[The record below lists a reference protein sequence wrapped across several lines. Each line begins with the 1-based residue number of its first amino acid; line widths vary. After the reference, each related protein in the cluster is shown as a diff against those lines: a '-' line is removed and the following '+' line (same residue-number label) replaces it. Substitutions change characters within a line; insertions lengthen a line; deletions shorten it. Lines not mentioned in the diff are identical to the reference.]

1 MVQLLSL
8 LRRCKKAKWDVL
20 TYYERWP
27 EFDVNERINM
37 KLDTLTCEYI
47 DNKRS
52 VVVTYLQGA
61 IYIANVKLIE
71 MLLSMGADY
80 TLHDT
85 HGNNALMLVKNI
97 SRYRRISYEFLHK
110 RCDVIEKILVVAF
123 SIGGHRKLLA
133 EALGKTI
140 VLHEHGQ
147 YPSSMIQHYI
157 DNGASY
163 VDAWIAI
170 RDTPENPLADR
181 YDIEDA
187 KSTIN
192 RRIDRIE
199 WRPRFQYLYPRHDRM
214 SLRTLIMLA
223 RARYSP
229 TQVNEKMQFAIN
241 VLGLSAPVMK
251 NREQHM
257 QYRRSFIHLLPE
269 EILQYLFA
277 FVTIANHVDDRIY

>member
-1 MVQLLSL
+1 
-8 LRRCKKAKWDVL
+8 
-20 TYYERWP
+20 
-27 EFDVNERINM
+27 M
-37 KLDTLTCEYI
+37 KLDMLTCDYV

-61 IYIANVKLIE
+61 IYMANVELVE
-71 MLLSMGADY
+71 MLLLMGADY

-97 SRYRRISYEFLHK
+97 SKYRRVLYRFMHD
-110 RCDVIEKILVVAF
+110 RYYVIEKILIVAF
-123 SIGGHRKLLA
+123 SLGGHKALLA
-133 EALGKTI
+133 EAFGKTI
-140 VLHEHGQ
+140 VMYEHGQ
-147 YPSSMIQHYI
+147 YPLSMIQHYI
-157 DNGASY
+157 NNGASY

-192 RRIDRIE
+192 RRIARIE

-214 SLRTLIMLA
+214 SLRTLIIVA

-257 QYRRSFIHLLPE
+257 RYRRSFIHLLPE
-269 EILQYLFA
+269 EILQYLFV